1 MDSQDQRWT
10 SRRLNFIL
18 RLIYTHRHRSTTPIR
33 SSDRTV
39 RNRAGNWPGFSRG
52 SPLGDGP
59 HYTCNRDVGFA
70 PFLCVKVSWC
80 GRLQLPLECAG
91 DGVITSG
98 ASSPRCRSM
107 DRDGAKKEGGKERKW
122 KERKE
127 GVEREDRW
135 RKNGNSAA
143 LGVKAED
150 FINVRGAIRQ
160 PNLGV

>member
-1 MDSQDQRWT
+1 MGRIIRVTET
-10 SRRLNFIL
+10 SALPR
-18 RLIYTHRHRSTTPIR
+18 
-33 SSDRTV
+33 
-39 RNRAGNWPGFSRG
+39 FSR
-52 SPLGDGP
+52 
-59 HYTCNRDVGFA
+59 
-70 PFLCVKVSWC
+70 VKVSWC